1 MIGFLPISIV
11 SGGISVLRTGAG
23 ALSVFLGSSDKQF
36 TSDSA
41 STMSGKTL
49 YRGRPLNSYLKPET
63 PTLLDQTSDAAGS
76 AKQKRHSLILNLA
89 ETTSGSILTKQALI
103 PDITQPPDVKN
114 NTF

>member
-11 SGGISVLRTGAG
+11 SAGISVLRTGAG

-41 STMSGKTL
+41 STMFGRPL

-63 PTLLDQTSDAAGS
+63 PTQPDQATDAALGS
-76 AKQKRHSLILNLA
+76 AKQNRHSLILNLA
-89 ETTSGSILTKQALI
+89 ETTGMNPYKTSFDPRLQAI
-103 PDITQPPDVKN
+103 VR
-114 NTF
+114 

>member
-11 SGGISVLRTGAG
+11 SAGISVLRTGAG

-41 STMSGKTL
+41 STMSGRPL

-63 PTLLDQTSDAAGS
+63 PTQPDQATDALGS
-76 AKQKRHSLILNLA
+76 AKQNRHSLILNLA
-89 ETTSGSILTKQALI
+89 ETTGMNPHKTSFDPRLQAI
-103 PDITQPPDVKN
+103 VR
-114 NTF
+114 